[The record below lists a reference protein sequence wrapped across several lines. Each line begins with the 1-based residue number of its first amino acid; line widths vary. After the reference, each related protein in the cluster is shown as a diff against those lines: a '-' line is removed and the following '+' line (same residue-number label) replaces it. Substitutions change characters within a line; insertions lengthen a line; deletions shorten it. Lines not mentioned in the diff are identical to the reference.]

1 MTEEQ
6 TLTIQQAID
15 LAVQHHQAG
24 DLPKAE
30 SIYNQVLQADPNQPV
45 ALHLLGL
52 IAHQLGK
59 NEVSVD
65 LIMRAIVNKPDFDE
79 AYCNLGLVLE

>member
-1 MTEEQ
+1 MTKEQ

-30 SIYNQVLQADPNQPV
+30 SVYQQILQTDPNQPV
-45 ALHLLGL
+45 ALHLL
-52 IAHQLGK
+52 A
-59 NEVSVD
+59 
-65 LIMRAIVNKPDFDE
+65 
-79 AYCNLGLVLE
+79 